1 MWFYNSYKTSF
12 FKRSYFCSYRP
23 ESGITF
29 SLSKFY
35 LLSFLSI
42 AAIILAK
49 LLFKCVIS
57 CLLYNGIKRC
67 KEWENKKKNDVKNTP
82 LEIIRNEQNSVTKKP
97 RNSKM
102 PTAVLRGDS
111 QSGLAANASI
121 RSALSW
127 PFYLSWSDYV
137 WRVLDRGTLLCAC
150 ICQAPVRVPKY
161 VAKYNTN
168 CFWEVVCF
176 RQSLFN
182 INYKEIKQ
190 WLS

>member
-1 MWFYNSYKTSF
+1 MLNYKLSF
-12 FKRSYFCSYRP
+12 FP
-23 ESGITF
+23 
-29 SLSKFY
+29 
-35 LLSFLSI
+35 I

-49 LLFKCVIS
+49 LLYKRVIS

-67 KEWENKKKNDVKNTP
+67 KEWENKKELRENTP
-82 LEIIRNEQNSVTKKP
+82 PEIIRNEQNSVTKKA

-111 QSGLAANASI
+111 QSGLTANASI

-127 PFYLSWSDYV
+127 PFYLSWNDYV
-137 WRVLDRGTLLCAC
+137 WRVLDRVTLLCAC
-150 ICQAPVRVPKY
+150 ICQAPVRVAKY